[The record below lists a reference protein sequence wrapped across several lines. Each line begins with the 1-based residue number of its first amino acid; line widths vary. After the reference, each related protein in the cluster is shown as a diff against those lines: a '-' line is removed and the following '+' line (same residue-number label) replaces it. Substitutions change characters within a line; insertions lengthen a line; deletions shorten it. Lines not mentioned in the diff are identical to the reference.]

1 MTDINT
7 ITLPMTD
14 EDVERIKK
22 AFENTEFKKVKE
34 VKEVKPETEAT
45 EGEGAGR

>member
-22 AFENTEFKKVKE
+22 AFENKE

-45 EGEGAGR
+45 ETTAPQE